1 MKHETEWLATTSP
14 IEYRSAAAGKP
25 AIIQGYA
32 SVFNSPSQPM
42 GHQGVVETVA
52 PSFHNKQKGDDN
64 FRNVIAK
71 YDHRSDF
78 LLGSVEAGNLELEVR
93 SGGLWYAVHINPETR
108 SGGDV
113 YEWVK
118 SKIVR
123 GSSFGFIAFD
133 DSWGWNNGH
142 AERTLLSG
150 KTVDVG
156 PTSTPAYEASSA
168 LALRSLATH
177 VEADYETVVEDAKA
191 GNLQRYFVRT
201 DQQVSAPVTV
211 PPTPLDVS
219 YRSMEPNTSSVD
231 LRRKRLELWAKKI
244 EIDTGHRPDEPRQ
257 QTTPERLLELRR
269 RKILWDNEP
278 VEARSLADFPRDR
291 YGHAI
296 DWHPWHR

>member
-1 MKHETEWLATTSP
+1 MTKRETEWLVTTSP

-25 AIIQGYA
+25 AVIQGYA

-78 LLGSVEAGNLELEVR
+78 LLGSVEGGNLELEIR
-93 SGGLWYAVHINPETR
+93 SAGLWYAVHINPETR

-118 SKIVR
+118 SKIER

-133 DSWGWNNGH
+133 DSWGWKNGH

-177 VEADYETVVEDAKA
+177 VEADYESVVEDAKA
-191 GNLQRYFVRT
+191 GNLQRYFDTR
-201 DQQVSAPVTV
+201 DNPVHI
-211 PPTPLDVS
+211 DVG
-219 YRSMEPNTSSVD
+219 T
-231 LRRKRLELWAKKI
+231 EL
-244 EIDTGHRPDEPRQ
+244 
-257 QTTPERLLELRR
+257 
-269 RKILWDNEP
+269 
-278 VEARSLADFPRDR
+278 VEARSTGSGDLDIRRRKLALKRKMMEAELTPRQRAVRDYRQQAADIMTRRARLRLREHELDGMESRSLASADFPRDR
-291 YGHAI
+291 YGNAI
-296 DWHPWHR
+296 DWHPWYR